1 MNKIFASFVFGFLL
15 ISFLG
20 YASDPVKD
28 KTQGPELKFET
39 SAHNYGTTYVDS
51 MPNTKLAIPFSNS
64 GNQPLLLSNVRAC
77 CGTRVTQWPREP
89 IAPGAKGVIN
99 IEFTLAARAQRISR
113 TVTVTSNS
121 ETNPTAVFRIQGEIV
136 ER

>member
-1 MNKIFASFVFGFLL
+1 MSQKIFSFVCSLLL
-15 ISFLG
+15 ISFMG
-20 YASDPVKD
+20 FASDPVVE
-28 KTQGPELKFET
+28 KTNGPELKFDNP
-39 SAHNYGTTYVDS
+39 AHNYGTAYVDS
-51 MPNTKLAIPFSNS
+51 MPNTKLAIPFTNS
-64 GNQPLLLSNVRAC
+64 GSQPLVLSNVRAC

-89 IAPGAKGVIN
+89 IAPGEKGVVN
-99 IEFTLAARAQRISR
+99 IEFNLAPRAQRISR